1 MRHRECNSSS
11 GEGVRWWRVRGL
23 AFAGLL
29 GVVAISDV
37 ACISAGDSYRAGIQA
52 ERPTDRIRAIY
63 KAGELRDPL
72 AVALLVDRLEDED
85 SGVRLYA
92 FLALERITGK
102 RCSYDYAALPSARA
116 QAVDR
121 WRSFVRER
129 YAAGAPATVGSDGGV
144 ADKAMAS
151 P

>member
-1 MRHRECNSSS
+1 
-11 GEGVRWWRVRGL
+11 VGL
-23 AFAGLL
+23 V

-102 RCSYDYAALPSARA
+102 RFGYDYAALPSARA

-121 WRSFVRER
+121 WRTYVRER
-129 YAAGAPATVGSDGGV
+129 YAAGEPASVGGDGGV
-144 ADKAMAS
+144 ADQAVAS